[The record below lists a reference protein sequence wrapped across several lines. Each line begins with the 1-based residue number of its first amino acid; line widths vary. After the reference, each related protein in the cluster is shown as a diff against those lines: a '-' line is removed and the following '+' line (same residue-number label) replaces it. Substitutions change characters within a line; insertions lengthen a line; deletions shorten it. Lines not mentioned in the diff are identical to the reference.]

1 MSVLKALLQ
10 RNSAP
15 RLQEPAP
22 SPRHCQ
28 HIFQAALRAPDHGR
42 LRPWRYLTIS
52 GDDRV
57 KLGEIY
63 AQAELARD
71 PQAPAD
77 KLERL
82 RGQPLRAPMII
93 VAIVNPTEKDGV
105 PHEEQVISAGCGVH
119 GLMLAAESFGYAGVW
134 RTGPMATN
142 KDVNNA
148 LGLAPHESII
158 GFIYLGTRAGEPK
171 ALPELNTEDFVS
183 RWQG

>member
-1 MSVLKALLQ
+1 MSVLNALLQ

-15 RLQEPAP
+15 RLQEPGP
-22 SPRHCQ
+22 SPEHCQ
-28 HIFQAALRAPDHGR
+28 QMFQAALRAPDHGR
-42 LRPWRYLTIS
+42 LRPWRYLVIG
-52 GDDRV
+52 GDDRA

-71 PQAPAD
+71 PNAPTE

-82 RGQPLRAPMII
+82 RGQPLRAPMVI

-105 PHEEQVISAGCGVH
+105 PLQEQVISAGCGVH

-142 KDVNNA
+142 DTVNQA
-148 LGLAPHESII
+148 LGLASHESIV
-158 GFIYLGTRAGEPK
+158 GFIYLGTRMGEAK
-171 ALPELNTEDFVS
+171 KLPDLNTEDFVS
-183 RWQG
+183 HWQG